1 MVTYGG
7 ATAAAKPP
15 ACELDACSHPP
26 AYSTL
31 TAYDREEATM
41 DEKGDHRTMTWGRRE
56 FVKVGGLGAAAAAAA
71 IGTTA
76 CGPDAATTRGST
88 ADAPWWTTETFE
100 LEEATFADLLA
111 DMASGRRSAVEIT
124 QLYLDRIAAVDGEG
138 PKLRAIIETNPD
150 ALDIAR
156 QLDEEGAGGSLR
168 GPLHG
173 IPIVVKDNIDTAD
186 RMTTTAGSYALE
198 GHVAAQDSHVAA
210 QLRKAGAIILAKSNL
225 SEWAN
230 FRSTQSTSGWSGRGG
245 QCGNAYA
252 VDRNPCG
259 SSAGSGAA
267 TSANLCAGSIGT
279 ETNGS
284 IVCPSSL
291 NGVVGLKPTV
301 GLVGRSGIIPIS
313 HTQDTAGPMVR
324 TVADAAAM
332 LTPLAGPDPRDPMS
346 QASAPYAG
354 TDYSSFLQA
363 DALQG
368 ARIGVERSYFGQAR
382 HRDDLMEQAIVDMAA
397 EGATIIDPTSLDNRG
412 EYDAPAYQL
421 MLYEFKADLQKYFS
435 TVSPELG
442 MRTLEDLIAFNEA
455 NADREMPY
463 FGQEILIAANE
474 MGPLTDMRYL
484 ELKETAR
491 RLSQEE
497 GIDRLMEEHQLD
509 AIVAPTTRA
518 AWKTDLI
525 NGGLSSLGSSSP
537 AAISGYPSITV
548 PMGSVHGLPIGML
561 FFGRAWSEGRLIQL
575 AYSYEQ
581 TTRHR
586 RPARMLPTL
595 DLRNA

>member
-1 MVTYGG
+1 
-7 ATAAAKPP
+7 
-15 ACELDACSHPP
+15 
-26 AYSTL
+26 
-31 TAYDREEATM
+31 M
-41 DEKGDHRTMTWGRRE
+41 DDMRDPQDMLLGRRE
-56 FVKVGGLGAAAAAAA
+56 FVKLGGLGAAAAATVGA
-71 IGTTA
+71 TA
-76 CGPDAATTRGST
+76 CTSDTARTGGAPDAP
-88 ADAPWWTTETFE
+88 PWWTTETFE
-100 LEEATFADLLA
+100 LEEATFAGLQE
-111 DMASGRRSAVEIT
+111 DMATGRRSAVEIT
-124 QLYLDRIAAVDGEG
+124 QLYLDRIAAVDREG
-138 PKLRAIIETNPD
+138 PKLRSIIETNPD

-156 QLDEEGAGGSLR
+156 QLDEERASGSTR

-173 IPIVVKDNIDTAD
+173 IPIAVKDNIDTAD
-186 RMTTTAGSYALE
+186 GMTTTAGSYALE
-198 GHVAAQDSHVAA
+198 GHIAAQDSHVAA
-210 QLRKAGAIILAKSNL
+210 RLKEAGAIILAKANL

-267 TSANLCAGSIGT
+267 TSANLCAGAIGT

-324 TVADAAAM
+324 SVSDAAAM
-332 LTPLAGPDPRDPMS
+332 LTALAGPDPRDPMS

-354 TDYSSFLQA
+354 TDYSSLLQA

-368 ARIGVERSYFGQAR
+368 ARIGVERSYFGQDR

-397 EGATIIDPTSLDNRG
+397 AGATIIDPASLDNRG
-412 EYDAPAYQL
+412 QYNAPAYQL
-421 MLYEFKADLQKYFS
+421 MLYEFKANLEAYFS
-435 TVSPELG
+435 AVSPDLG
-442 MRTLEDLIAFNEA
+442 MRTLEDLITFNEA

-463 FGQEILIAANE
+463 FGQEIVIAANE
-474 MGPLTDMRYL
+474 KGPLTDTAYL
-484 ELKETAR
+484 DFKETAR

-509 AIVAPTTRA
+509 AIVAPTTRS

-525 NGGLSSLGSSSP
+525 NGGMSSLGSSSP

-548 PMGSVHGLPIGML
+548 PMGSVLGLPIGML

-581 TTRHR
+581 ATRHR
-586 RPARMLPTL
+586 RPGRMLPTL